1 MSVPPG
7 NAGLFARR
15 KEYWYASN
23 GDTVMIPC
31 LAKDWSPFANISWHF
46 RNEVGIERIIEEHA
60 SSMGNLTGQG
70 AWRNPQA
77 DPTKPELLL
86 VIPKFQ
92 HDQHSG
98 YYACRVENDVGSLQR
113 EILLAPRG
121 EFQVIS
127 QSVGDWKLFWSI
139 PHRTFGHSQDL
150 SPQMHPATSFLDLRL
165 GLFLPING
173 PPPCTICIIILGCAA
188 MRMCVCVYLC
198 GLFVAFRPPA
208 VSCNHLSISQSG
220 EAQQGPLN
228 FADHPCDLSPGP
240 QESKACVYGHKRTTS
255 PAARVEATLARR
267 FVAIPSDQLVVWCV
281 GSVAFRTG
289 KALHDDP
296 VCCPSTT
303 PGLSVCEKVQW
314 SARQVPF
321 CRQEPVWPYVA
332 ERPAPSTCL

>member
-1 MSVPPG
+1 MFKLVYRIRSILLHATRISLGFAILFFCIKKSTKALRPARHSDEGLYMCSAFFFLTFSFLAGIKGSMFVPLG
-7 NAGLFARR
+7 NAGLFARK

-98 YYACRVENDVGSLQR
+98 YYTCRVENDVGSLQR

-139 PHRTFGHSQDL
+139 PH
-150 SPQMHPATSFLDLRL
+150 
-165 GLFLPING
+165 
-173 PPPCTICIIILGCAA
+173 
-188 MRMCVCVYLC
+188 
-198 GLFVAFRPPA
+198 
-208 VSCNHLSISQSG
+208 
-220 EAQQGPLN
+220 
-228 FADHPCDLSPGP
+228 
-240 QESKACVYGHKRTTS
+240 
-255 PAARVEATLARR
+255 
-267 FVAIPSDQLVVWCV
+267 
-281 GSVAFRTG
+281 
-289 KALHDDP
+289 
-296 VCCPSTT
+296 
-303 PGLSVCEKVQW
+303 
-314 SARQVPF
+314 
-321 CRQEPVWPYVA
+321 
-332 ERPAPSTCL
+332 